1 MSQQKLPAEIRN
13 FFERTTRKVTGLYKP
28 TWLVNALESSTWI
41 VDSGVVVRDVDGTVK
56 GGERLNWDRLLPKGR
71 FTSRVYAVPLE
82 QARMIVVCAHDGAFK
97 VAKSLRG
104 IRHFHLYLLW
114 LVEFLAVRYGERF
127 IKEGFSIFGVDDI
140 VEFLGAAE
148 IGGVSGTG
156 AFIQRWEEYLSES
169 TNGIEPASLSAHLEK
184 LGALDGNG
192 NLNLRF
198 AASALG
204 IDYKRLSQS
213 QEFKKYLAHVFNCEP
228 GSQLNDD
235 DDGRLK
241 LTVALSIWMVTFCE
255 LLSSL
260 PIKSQAEIEDHY
272 LVLDIVRPFRN
283 RGDGRTR
290 TLPLS
295 TGRSLMFG
303 CSKWMIDIYPALNIY
318 LNELIPLSRSI
329 IDDSNF
335 SPFTALSIAE
345 EIIPIPDG
353 LASTFDVYK
362 RMQSDSRVSEAKIR
376 TKFPFSIFLLRLH
389 TAVCF
394 CLAGV
399 LTSCRR
405 GELVELGTEASY
417 EIAGRFY
424 LSVLLRKTGI
434 DNIREPMEKPIPRLV
449 DECLAS
455 LNELKE
461 LWQNIAPSSDTLFAS
476 QAFFKVNVRGAFPF
490 TVADA
495 YVVLKELSEFL
506 GLVDCSGERWVV
518 LPHELRRYFAM
529 TFFHFGGLEN
539 SLPALSW
546 FMGHDD
552 IEKTWRYIKES
563 LTGKELSASEAAL
576 ATSAVCSDD
585 QSHGVKQLRHIL
597 LKHFGSEKINIMHED
612 ELRDYLELLSEK
624 GVYTA
629 TPIQINAGKR
639 KKYTVAIS
647 IREGAHASTW

>member
-1 MSQQKLPAEIRN
+1 MMSRQKLPVEIRD
-13 FFERTTRKVTGLYKP
+13 FFDRTTRRVTALYKP
-28 TWLVNALESSTWI
+28 NWLLNELESSTWI
-41 VDSGVVVRDVDGTVK
+41 VDSGVTVRDVEGTMK
-56 GGERLNWDRLLPKGR
+56 GGVRLNWDRLLPKGR

-82 QARMIVVCAHDGAFK
+82 QAKMIVVCAHDGAFK
-97 VAKSLRG
+97 VARSLRG
-104 IRHFHLYLLW
+104 IIHFHLYLLW
-114 LVEFLAVRYGERF
+114 LVEFLAVRYGEKF

-148 IGGVSGTG
+148 VGGVSGTG
-156 AFIQRWEEYLSES
+156 AFIQRWEEYLSRSIE
-169 TNGIEPASLSAHLEK
+169 GIESLSISSHLEK
-184 LGALDGNG
+184 LGALDCSG

-213 QEFKKYLAHVFNCEP
+213 PEFRKYLAHDLGGESRYQP
-228 GSQLNDD
+228 NDKD
-235 DDGRLK
+235 NERRK
-241 LTVALSIWMVTFCE
+241 LTVALSNWLATFCE

-260 PIKSQAEIEDHY
+260 PIKSQAELDDHY
-272 LVLDIVRPFRN
+272 LILDIVRPFRA
-283 RGDGRTR
+283 RGDSRTR

-295 TGRSLMFG
+295 TGRSLIFG
-303 CSKWMIDIYPALNIY
+303 CSKWMIDIYPVLSVY
-318 LNELIPLSRSI
+318 LSEIISLSRAI
-329 IDDSNF
+329 MDGSNV
-335 SPFTALSIAE
+335 SLFTALSISE
-345 EIIPIPDG
+345 GIVPVPDG
-353 LASTFDVYK
+353 IVSTFDVNR
-362 RMQSDSRVSEAKIR
+362 RMQSGSLDAKIR
-376 TKFPFSIFLLRLH
+376 AKFPFSIFLLRIH

-394 CLAGV
+394 CLLGV

-405 GELVELGTEASY
+405 GELVELGSKASY
-417 EIAGRFY
+417 EVSGRFY

-434 DNIREPMEKPIPRLV
+434 YNIREPMEKPIPRLV
-449 DECLAS
+449 DECLVS
-455 LNELKE
+455 LSELKD
-461 LWQNIAPSSDTLFAS
+461 LWQKIAPSSDTLFMS
-476 QAFFKVNVRGAFPF
+476 QAFFKVNVRGAYPF

-506 GLVDCSGERWVV
+506 DLVDSSGERWVV
-518 LPHELRRYFAM
+518 LPHQLRRYFAM

-585 QSHGVKQLRHIL
+585 QSNGVNQLRHIL
-597 LKHFGSEKINIMHED
+597 IKHFGSEKINVMHED

-647 IREGAHASTW
+647 IREGVDASTW

>member
-1 MSQQKLPAEIRN
+1 MSRRKLPVEIRN
-13 FFERTTRKVTGLYKP
+13 FFERTTRKVTALYKP
-28 TWLVNALESSTWI
+28 TWLLNELESSTWI
-41 VDSGVVVRDVDGTVK
+41 VDSGVSVRDVDGTMK
-56 GGERLNWDRLLPKGR
+56 GGVRLSWDRLLPNGR

-97 VAKSLRG
+97 VARSLRG
-104 IRHFHLYLLW
+104 ISHFHLYLLW
-114 LVEFLAVRYGERF
+114 LVEFLAVRYGEKF
-127 IKEGFSIFGVDDI
+127 INEGFSIFGADDI

-148 IGGVSGTG
+148 VGGVSGTG
-156 AFIQRWEEYLSES
+156 AFIQRWEEYLSKS
-169 TNGIEPASLSAHLEK
+169 TEGVDPVSLSAHLEK
-184 LGALDGNG
+184 LGALDSNG
-192 NLNLRF
+192 KLNLRF
-198 AASALG
+198 AASVLG

-213 QEFKKYLAHVFNCEP
+213 TEFRKYFANDLNGETR
-228 GSQLNDD
+228 SQPDD
-235 DDGRLK
+235 SERLK
-241 LTVALSIWMVTFCE
+241 LTAGLSNWLVTFCE
-255 LLSSL
+255 LLSLL
-260 PIKSQAEIEDHY
+260 PIKSQAEIDDHY
-272 LVLDIVRPFRN
+272 LILDIVRPFRAQ
-283 RGDGRTR
+283 GDGRTK

-303 CSKWMIDIYPALNIY
+303 CSRWMINIYPALRVY
-318 LNELIPLSRSI
+318 LNEIIPLSRSI
-329 IDDSNF
+329 IDDSNV
-335 SPFTALSIAE
+335 SLFTALSISE
-345 EIIPIPDG
+345 EIVPIPDV
-353 LASTFDVYK
+353 LASTFYLNK
-362 RMQSDSRVSEAKIR
+362 RMQSDSLVSDAKIR
-376 TKFPFSIFLLRLH
+376 AKFPFSIFLLRLH

-394 CLAGV
+394 CLTGV

-405 GELVELGTEASY
+405 GELVELDSKASY
-417 EIAGRFY
+417 KVAGRFY
-424 LSVLLRKTGI
+424 LSVMLRKTGI

-455 LNELKE
+455 LNELKA
-461 LWQNIAPSSDTLFAS
+461 LWQSIAPSSDTLFLS
-476 QAFFKVNVRGAFPF
+476 QAFFKVNVRGASPF

-506 GLVDCSGERWVV
+506 GLVDNSGERWVV
-518 LPHELRRYFAM
+518 LPHQLRRYFAM

-552 IEKTWRYIKES
+552 IEKTWHYIKES

-585 QSHGVKQLRHIL
+585 QSNGVSQLRHIL
-597 LKHFGSEKINIMHED
+597 LKHFGSEKINVMHED

-629 TPIQINAGKR
+629 TPIQINVGKR

-647 IREGAHASTW
+647 IREGADAST